1 MVFNDPGHCLEG
13 PKVADAVIEARFSTG
28 NMPRTWPV
36 LGAIEA
42 LRTEHTT
49 SAGRQRHLLLTRKKN
64 GWWYS

>member
-36 LGAIEA
+36 L
-42 LRTEHTT
+42 
-49 SAGRQRHLLLTRKKN
+49 
-64 GWWYS
+64 